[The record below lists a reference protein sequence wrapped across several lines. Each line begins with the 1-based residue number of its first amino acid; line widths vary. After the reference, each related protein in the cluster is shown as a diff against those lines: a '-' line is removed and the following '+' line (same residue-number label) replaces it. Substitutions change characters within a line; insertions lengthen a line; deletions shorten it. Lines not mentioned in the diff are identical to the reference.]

1 MFTDIDE
8 RIDLS
13 VSKDI
18 SLEQFEIMT
27 KTFIDAMF
35 QYCH

>member
-13 VSKDI
+13 LSENI
-18 SLEQFEIMT
+18 SLEQFEIMA